1 MAKLFNKIRQK
12 LVSEKPSAIR
22 TANYLKYAIGEIVLV
37 MMGILLALQVS
48 NWNEQRKNSTKEA
61 RVLRQLHLEFIANK
75 AQLQKVVSYH
85 RKAFDAA
92 DKILDI
98 IPIDIEQTNL
108 DSLSRYIRRMRYRWT
123 FNPSQGTINTLTST
137 SSFNVISDI
146 ELREML
152 LQWDDMVKDYTEEEM
167 NSAEFAKN
175 QYSDYL
181 RHHIRIGHKLR
192 RVKSELT
199 FLNSPLF
206 ENIIRDRR
214 GFLREIIG
222 EKNDITTELYKV
234 VKTIDKIIEL
244 SKTD

>member
-1 MAKLFNKIRQK
+1 MAKLFNNIRKK
-12 LVSEKPSAIR
+12 LVSEKPSTTR
-22 TANYLKYAIGEIVLV
+22 TTNYLKYAIGEVLLV
-37 MMGILLALQVS
+37 MIGILLALQVN

-75 AQLQKVVSYH
+75 AQLQEVVSHH
-85 RKAFDAA
+85 RKAFDAV

-98 IPIDIEQTNL
+98 MPIDIEHVNL
-108 DSLSRYIRRMRYRWT
+108 DSLGRYINQMRSWWT

-137 SSFNVISDI
+137 SSFNVISNK
-146 ELREML
+146 ELRELL
-152 LQWDDMVKDYTEEEM
+152 LQWDDMVNDYTEEEIT
-167 NSAEFAKN
+167 SAVFSKN

-181 RHHIRIGHKLR
+181 RHHIHYGHKLR

-199 FLNSPLF
+199 FLNSHLF
-206 ENIIRDRR
+206 ENIIREQRV
-214 GFLREIIG
+214 FLREILG
-222 EKNDITTELYKV
+222 EKNDTTKELYKV